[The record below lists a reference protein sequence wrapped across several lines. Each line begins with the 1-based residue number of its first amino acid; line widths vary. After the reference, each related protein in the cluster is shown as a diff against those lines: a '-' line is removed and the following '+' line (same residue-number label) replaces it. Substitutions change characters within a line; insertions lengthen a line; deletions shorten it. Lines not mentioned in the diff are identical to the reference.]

1 MKQHLSNRL
10 SKKLVQHLAIGEP
23 YVLQDIADLM
33 EMDIAATLRKGVLTR
48 TGENAI
54 VLLINLKKADN
65 ATQYVD
71 SIENDVLHWEG
82 QLVNR
87 FVENR
92 MKTGEYEFFIFVRD
106 ITKTPFTYYGRAIPI
121 ATKYFA
127 PGTPCQSRFSL
138 YEYAQS
144 QAYQTVIPE
153 TYNVEPPYAGRT
165 SRLQLVEQRTVQQQ
179 YRRQALQLWNNRCA
193 VIGIEQP
200 KILIASHIK
209 PWRVA
214 EPEERIDP
222 KNSLILS
229 PLYDKLFDL
238 GIISFTPSDGAIK
251 LSEQLSE
258 NEYDL
263 LGIDTN
269 KKLSMIPT
277 GTEAYLTYH
286 TNYIFN
292 FSPLEEIGLTLLTS

>member
-1 MKQHLSNRL
+1 MKQHLSTRL
-10 SKKLVQHLAIGEP
+10 SQKLVQHLAIGEQ
-23 YVLQDIADLM
+23 YVLQDLADLL
-33 EMDIAATLRKGVLTR
+33 EMDIAATLRKGVLNR
-48 TGENAI
+48 AGENAI
-54 VLLINLKKADN
+54 VLLINLKKANN

-71 SIENDVLHWEG
+71 SIENDILNWEG

-87 FVENR
+87 FVEDR

-106 ITKTPFTYYGRAIPI
+106 VIKTPFTYYGRAIPVNI
-121 ATKYFA
+121 RYYP
-127 PGTPCQSRFSL
+127 PGTPCQSKFSL

-144 QAYQTVIPE
+144 PAYESAFSFTDTI
-153 TYNVEPPYAGRT
+153 EPPYAGKT

-214 EPEERIDP
+214 EPQERMDP

-258 NEYDL
+258 HEYDL
-263 LGIDTN
+263 LGVDDT
-269 KKLSMIPT
+269 KKLSMVPS
-277 GTEAYLTYH
+277 GTESYLTYH

-292 FSPLEEIGLTLLTS
+292 FSPLEETELTLLTS

>member
-10 SKKLVQHLAIGEP
+10 SQKLVQHLAIGEP
-23 YVLQDIADLM
+23 YVLQDLADLL
-33 EMDIAATLRKGVLTR
+33 EMDIASTLRKGVLNR
-48 TGENAI
+48 RGENTI
-54 VLLINLKKADN
+54 VLLINLQKAEN
-65 ATQYVD
+65 ATPYVD
-71 SIENDVLHWEG
+71 SIENDILHWEG

-87 FVENR
+87 FVEER
-92 MKTGEYEFFIFVRD
+92 MKTGEYEFFIFVRNV
-106 ITKTPFTYYGRAIPI
+106 TKTPFTYYGRAIPVS
-121 ATKYFA
+121 TRYYP
-127 PGTPCQSRFSL
+127 PGTPCQSKFSL

-144 QAYQTVIPE
+144 QTYQAAIIE
-153 TYNVEPPYAGRT
+153 TYHDEPPYAGKT

-214 EPEERIDP
+214 EPDERIDP

-251 LSEQLSE
+251 LSEQLSD

-269 KKLSMIPT
+269 KRLSMVPP
-277 GTEAYLTYH
+277 GTESYLTYH

-292 FSPLEEIGLTLLTS
+292 FSPLEETELTLLTS